1 MPASDASAD
10 GEMDLREV
18 RLLRLPLPILARA
31 QEHNEGLMREFAL
44 IANPHPHIDVDVPVR
59 MLQLIAALR
68 DRYTAFTVSANAE
81 IERAMERGDEEIDLT
96 FRVPA
101 AVAEATVEL
110 AAMLNRAD
118 DYCRQGSL
126 LTLATPDDLV
136 AFRRWYLGEFRAQIN
151 GARPTPWR

>member
-44 IANPHPHIDVDVPVR
+44 IANPHPDSDVDVPVR

-68 DRYTAFTVSANAE
+68 DRYAAFTVSADAE

-118 DYCRQGSL
+118 DYCRQGAL

-151 GARPTPWR
+151 GAPPTPWR

>member
-1 MPASDASAD
+1 
-10 GEMDLREV
+10 MDLREV

-44 IANPHPHIDVDVPVR
+44 IANPHPDIDVDVPVR

-96 FRVPA
+96 FR
-101 AVAEATVEL
+101 
-110 AAMLNRAD
+110 
-118 DYCRQGSL
+118 
-126 LTLATPDDLV
+126 
-136 AFRRWYLGEFRAQIN
+136 RWYLGEFRAQIN

>member
-1 MPASDASAD
+1 
-10 GEMDLREV
+10 
-18 RLLRLPLPILARA
+18 
-31 QEHNEGLMREFAL
+31 
-44 IANPHPHIDVDVPVR
+44 
-59 MLQLIAALR
+59 
-68 DRYTAFTVSANAE
+68 
-81 IERAMERGDEEIDLT
+81 MERGDEEIDLT

-118 DYCRQGSL
+118 DYCRQGAL